1 MSFWETLDPTY
12 RAIFCD
18 VWGVIHDGVSLY
30 PYAAKRLRQWRQEGR
45 TVILLTNAPRSEGA
59 VAAQLERIGLSRD
72 CWDGIATS
80 GEAGIAALAA
90 LGEPVGFIGTPGD
103 RTDLEARGVTITDGD
118 SFSDL
123 ACTGIDGVRREVG
136 DYREELAAACARGVR
151 MHCLNPDL
159 MVIRGGIAEPC
170 AGALALS
177 YEAMGGAVVRYGKP
191 DPAIYDHAMRLAG
204 YPPRGG
210 VLAVGD
216 ALATDILGAARY
228 GLDAVFVTSGIHR
241 GDDFPPEF
249 AVTYGLG
256 DWQPVAVVDG
266 LA

>member
-1 MSFWETLDPTY
+1 MTFWETLDPSY

-30 PYAAKRLRQWRQEGR
+30 HNAAPRLRQWREEGR
-45 TVILLTNAPRSEGA
+45 TVILLTNAPRGEGA
-59 VAAQLERIGLSRD
+59 VAGQLERIGLTRD

-80 GEAGIAALAA
+80 GEAGIAALVA
-90 LGEPVGFIGTPGD
+90 LGAPVGFIGTAGD
-103 RTDLEARGVTITDGD
+103 RADLGARGVAFADGEA
-118 SFSDL
+118 FSDL
-123 ACTGIDGVRREVG
+123 ACTGIDGVRREVA
-136 DYREELAAACARGVR
+136 DYREELGAAAARGVTL
-151 MHCLNPDL
+151 HCLNPDL

-170 AGALALS
+170 AGALALA
-177 YEAMGGAVVRYGKP
+177 YEAIGGVVARYGKP

-204 YPPRGG
+204 NPSLGA

-228 GLDAVFVTSGIHR
+228 GIDAVFVTSGIHR

-249 AVTYGLG
+249 AATYGLG